1 MIWYG
6 MVWETTWHQVPNNR
20 LVEPSQVPCL
30 TTKSK
35 WVGEPDKVVPTWEII
50 DMGAYQVPSTLVP
63 GIKYQ
68 VSSTKYQISSIRI
81 FAKGIEI

>member
-30 TTKSK
+30 TSKSK
-35 WVGEPDKVVPTWEII
+35 WVGEPDQVFPTWEII
-50 DMGAYQVPSTLVP
+50 DMGVPSTLVP
-63 GIKYQ
+63 
-68 VSSTKYQISSIRI
+68 STKYQISSIRI